1 MKAVPTGWRS
11 SPTTGIVAD
20 DVEPV
25 TFLTEDGVRLEGEL
39 RLPDDAPRGSAVI
52 CHAHPRHGGSKDHPV
67 LWSVRNELAGKRS
80 FATLLFNFR
89 GTMGSGGTF
98 GGGRDELRD
107 VRAAIGAVRERA
119 EGPTLVFG
127 WSFGASVALREAFED
142 ERASA
147 LALFGIP
154 LQPDD
159 VALPPLPT
167 PAELRLLKRPLLFL
181 AGEHD
186 EYCPADELRAY
197 GESVAEVVI
206 MEGTDHYLWRR
217 EREAAAIVGDFA
229 DRVLF
234 A

>member
-1 MKAVPTGWRS
+1 M
-11 SPTTGIVAD
+11 VAD

-25 TFLTEDGVRLEGEL
+25 TFLTEDGVRLEGDL

-67 LWSVRNELAGKRS
+67 LWSVRNELAGKRG
-80 FATLLFNFR
+80 FATLVFNFR

-119 EGPTLVFG
+119 EGPTLLFG

-142 ERASA
+142 ERVRA

-154 LQPDD
+154 LRPNDL
-159 VALPPLPT
+159 ALPPLPT
-167 PAELRLLKRPLLFL
+167 PADLRLLKRSLLL
-181 AGEHD
+181 LTGEHD

-197 GESVAEVVI
+197 GEGVAEVVI
-206 MEGTDHYLWRR
+206 IEGTDHYLWRR
-217 EREAAAIVGDFA
+217 ERDSAAIVGDFA

>member
-1 MKAVPTGWRS
+1 M
-11 SPTTGIVAD
+11 VAD

-67 LWSVRNELAGKRS
+67 LWSVRNDLAGKRGI
-80 FATLLFNFR
+80 ATLVFNFR

-119 EGPTLVFG
+119 EGPTLLFG

-142 ERASA
+142 ERVRA

-154 LQPDD
+154 LRSNDL
-159 VALPPLPT
+159 ALPPLPT
-167 PAELRLLKRPLLFL
+167 PADLPLLKRPLLL
-181 AGEHD
+181 LTGEHD

-197 GESVAEVVI
+197 GQDVADVVI
-206 MEGTDHYLWRR
+206 IEGTDHYLWRR
-217 EREAAAIVGDFA
+217 EREAAVIVGDFA

>member
-1 MKAVPTGWRS
+1 M
-11 SPTTGIVAD
+11 VAD

-67 LWSVRNELAGKRS
+67 LWSVRNELAGKRG
-80 FATLLFNFR
+80 FATLVFNFR

-119 EGPTLVFG
+119 EGPTLLFG

-142 ERASA
+142 ERVRA

-154 LQPDD
+154 LRPNDL
-159 VALPPLPT
+159 ALPPLPT
-167 PAELRLLKRPLLFL
+167 PADLPLLKRPLLL
-181 AGEHD
+181 LTGEHD
-186 EYCPADELRAY
+186 EYCPASELRAY
-197 GESVAEVVI
+197 GGGVAEVMI
-206 MEGTDHYLWRR
+206 LEGTDHYLWRR
-217 EREAAAIVGDFA
+217 EREAAVIVGDFV